1 MPMIPELIKYND
13 QFNPNMLGKRK
24 NKERVKILDMIS
36 KPLYSMDNER
46 QQTDIKDF
54 FFNQNKD
61 ISN

>member
-1 MPMIPELIKYND
+1 MIPELIKYND

-46 QQTDIKDF
+46 
-54 FFNQNKD
+54 
-61 ISN
+61 

>member
-46 QQTDIKDF
+46 
-54 FFNQNKD
+54 
-61 ISN
+61 